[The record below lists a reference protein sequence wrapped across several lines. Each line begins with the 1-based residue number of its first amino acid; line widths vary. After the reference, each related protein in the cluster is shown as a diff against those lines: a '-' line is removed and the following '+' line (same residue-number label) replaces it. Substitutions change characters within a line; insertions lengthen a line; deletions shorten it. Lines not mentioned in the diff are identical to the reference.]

1 MSASVA
7 QEKLLDSSR
16 KFTLQWSAA
25 RDRWRDIASARIQL
39 QVMEPLPSKLQ
50 SAMNAMAKINEIV
63 KAAQQECS

>member
-7 QEKLLDSSR
+7 QAKLLDSSR
-16 KFTLQWSAA
+16 KFTTQWGAA

-39 QVMEPLPSKLQ
+39 EVMDPMPSKLQ

-63 KAAQQECS
+63 QMAQRECS